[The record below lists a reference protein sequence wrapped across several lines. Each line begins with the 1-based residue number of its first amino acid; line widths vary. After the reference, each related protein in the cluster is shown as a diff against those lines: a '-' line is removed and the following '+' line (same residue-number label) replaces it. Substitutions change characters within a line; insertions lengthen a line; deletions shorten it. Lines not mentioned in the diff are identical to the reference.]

1 MSSDTTDM
9 NSSSVLLADF
19 RSIWR
24 QVVFGLFLFGQLVS
38 IPCYLFML
46 YHLLTGK
53 KARKA
58 LSNHAIVL
66 ILIFNFMVLTIDL
79 SMTMDFMRRG
89 MVGSLTPALCLLH
102 QYVTFGIW
110 NGALSLMLWT
120 SIERHILIFHSKLV
134 STARGRLLVHYI
146 PLALFSL
153 YAPILYFYLIFLYPC
168 EKVFD
173 DTTAICG
180 YPCFF
185 ETIPAW
191 FIWYDSFVHFIIPI
205 FLITV
210 FGVLLL
216 VRVLAQ
222 KRRLQR
228 AATWH
233 QNRKMIVQL
242 ILVSSSYL
250 VFCLPYCIITLVQS
264 LGFPSF
270 GSDIISP
277 YIAQMT
283 YVPAIVVPY
292 ATLATLSGL
301 KQKLR
306 SLTTCRG
313 NRRTID
319 PSFVH
324 TRP

>member
-1 MSSDTTDM
+1 MSTDTTDM
-9 NSSSVLLADF
+9 NRSGVPLADF

-24 QVVFGLFLFGQLVS
+24 QVVFGLFLFGQVMS
-38 IPCYLFML
+38 IPCYIFML
-46 YHLLTGK
+46 YHLLAGK

-66 ILIFNFMVLTIDL
+66 ILIFNLMVLTIDL

-89 MVGSLTPALCLLH
+89 IVGSLTPALCLLH
-102 QYVTFGIW
+102 QYVTFGVW

-134 STARGRLLVHYI
+134 STARGRLLFHYM
-146 PLALFSL
+146 PLLFSAL
-153 YAPILYFYLIFLYPC
+153 YVPILYFYLIVLYPC
-168 EKVFD
+168 ENVFVA
-173 DTTAICG
+173 TNALCG
-180 YPCFF
+180 GPCFF
-185 ETIPAW
+185 KEMPTW

-205 FLITV
+205 FLIIV

-216 VRVLAQ
+216 VRVIAQ

-228 AATWH
+228 TVTWH
-233 QNRKMIVQL
+233 KNRKMIVQL

-250 VFCLPYCIITLVQS
+250 VFSLPYCIITLVQS
-264 LGFPSF
+264 LGSPSF
-270 GSDIISP
+270 GSDVISP

-292 ATLATLSGL
+292 ATLVTLSGL

-319 PSFVH
+319 PSIVR

>member
-1 MSSDTTDM
+1 MSTDTKGM
-9 NSSSVLLADF
+9 NSSSVPLANF

-24 QVVFGLFLFGQLVS
+24 QTVFGLFLFGQLMS

-53 KARKA
+53 AARKA
-58 LSNHAIVL
+58 LPNHAIVL
-66 ILIFNFMVLTIDL
+66 ILIFNLMSLIIDL

-89 MVGSLTPALCLLH
+89 IVGSLTPALCLLH

-110 NGALSLMLWT
+110 YGALSLMLWT

-134 STARGRLLVHYI
+134 STARGRLLVHYT
-146 PLALFSL
+146 PLVLFSL
-153 YAPILYFYLIFLYPC
+153 YAPTLYFYLIFLYPC
-168 EKVFD
+168 ENVFD
-173 DTTAICG
+173 ARNAICG
-180 YPCFF
+180 LPCFF
-185 ETIPAW
+185 EKIPAW

-205 FLITV
+205 FLIIV

-222 KRRLQR
+222 KRRLQQTI
-228 AATWH
+228 TWH

-250 VFCLPYCIITLVQS
+250 VFCLPYFIITLVQS

-270 GSDIISP
+270 GSDVISP

-313 NRRTID
+313 NRRAIA
-319 PSFVH
+319 PSIVR
-324 TRP
+324 TSP

>member
-1 MSSDTTDM
+1 MN
-9 NSSSVLLADF
+9 NSSVPLADF
-19 RSIWR
+19 RFIWR
-24 QVVFGLFLFGQLVS
+24 QVVFSLFLFGQLMS

-46 YHLLTGK
+46 YHLLAGK
-53 KARKA
+53 KARKV

-66 ILIFNFMVLTIDL
+66 ILIFNFLSLTIDV

-89 MVGSLTPALCLLH
+89 FVVSLTPALCLFH
-102 QYVTFGIW
+102 QYMAFGIW
-110 NGALSLMLWT
+110 YGGLSLMLWT

-134 STARGRLLVHYI
+134 STARGRLLVHYV
-146 PLALFSL
+146 PLVFFSL
-153 YAPILYFYLIFLYPC
+153 YVPSLYFYLIFLYPC
-168 EKVFD
+168 ENVFVA
-173 DTTAICG
+173 TNALCG
-180 YPCFF
+180 SPCFF
-185 ETIPAW
+185 KEVPAW

-205 FLITV
+205 FLIIV

-222 KRRLQR
+222 RRRLQR
-228 AATWH
+228 TVTWH
-233 QNRKMIVQL
+233 QNRKLIVQL

-250 VFCLPYCIITLVQS
+250 VFCLPYFIITLVQS

-270 GSDIISP
+270 GSDIIFP

-283 YVPAIVVPY
+283 YVPVIVVPY

-306 SLTTCRG
+306 SLATCRD
-313 NRRTID
+313 NRRAIA
-319 PSFVH
+319 PSSVH